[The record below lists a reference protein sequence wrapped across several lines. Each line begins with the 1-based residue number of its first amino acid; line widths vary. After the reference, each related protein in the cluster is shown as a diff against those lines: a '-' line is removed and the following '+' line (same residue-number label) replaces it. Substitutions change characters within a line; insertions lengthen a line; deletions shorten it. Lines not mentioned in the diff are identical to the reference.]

1 MGGFL
6 ASVLPNHAAGVGI
19 IRFSGCNALRITSQH
34 KGKIDF
40 ANSCF
45 ETGKKMIWDHQNV
58 A

>member
-45 ETGKKMIWDHQNV
+45 ETGKKVI
-58 A
+58 